1 MLLNRLIAS
10 PCPLQGRGFKTS
22 EVKVLFF
29 GEDYSQSDISGARE
43 VLLSLGEAMTNV
55 IK

>member
-10 PCPLQGRGFKTS
+10 PRPLQRRGFKTS

-29 GEDYSQSDISGARE
+29 GED
-43 VLLSLGEAMTNV
+43 LGEAMTNV